1 MRLRWKADMAL
12 TSFLEDEDEDEDSP
26 RPLLSLPEE
35 ELVVVV
41 ALSWDSLPVDIV
53 GGVVDGG
60 NDRYPARTTAA
71 GAAWGKDGIYTEK
84 GGGRALG

>member
-12 TSFLEDEDEDEDSP
+12 TSFLEDEDEDSP

-53 GGVVDGG
+53 GGWWM
-60 NDRYPARTTAA
+60 AETTVILPEPQQQ
-71 GAAWGKDGIYTEK
+71 GQHGERMEYTQR
-84 GGGRALG
+84 RAEEEH